1 MAAVVA
7 VVNAEFSPIFHEGK
21 AVNCQLSVVVRM
33 RESKPAPKARTTPPP
48 ISERRLRDDL

>member
-1 MAAVVA
+1 VAAVVA
-7 VVNAEFSPIFHEGK
+7 VINAEFSPIFHEGK